1 MSRLTKN
8 NKGDYYYPEC
18 FERCGGLGTSEK
30 AFATEQ
36 RKKNECIRK
45 QKDALSN
52 YLDMKQEVVE
62 RAKRRR

>member
-1 MSRLTKN
+1 MSEYPC
-8 NKGDYYYPEC
+8 KGCTDRKVGCHSEC
-18 FERCGGLGTSEK
+18 EGYK

-45 QKDALSN
+45 QKDALSD
-52 YLDMKQEVVE
+52 YLDMKRDAVK

>member
-1 MSRLTKN
+1 MSEYPC
-8 NKGDYYYPEC
+8 KGCTDRKVGCHGEC
-18 FERCGGLGTSEK
+18 EGYK

-52 YLDMKQEVVE
+52 YLDMKQEAVE
-62 RAKRRR
+62 QAKRKR